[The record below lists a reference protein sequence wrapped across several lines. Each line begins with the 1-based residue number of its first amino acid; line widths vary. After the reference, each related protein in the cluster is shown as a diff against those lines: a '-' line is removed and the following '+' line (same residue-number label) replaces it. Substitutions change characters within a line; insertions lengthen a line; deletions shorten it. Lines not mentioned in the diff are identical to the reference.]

1 MKVVSQ
7 KAVHHVKKEI
17 QINALNALIVPHSW
31 LMELAH
37 VLSKNLKK
45 MNMDSAIIKFMKK
58 LIEAKLL
65 KRNLRK
71 KTTRIVKI
79 DVSIANRENAKSVW
93 ITIF

>member
-1 MKVVSQ
+1 
-7 KAVHHVKKEI
+7 
-17 QINALNALIVPHSW
+17 
-31 LMELAH
+31 MELAH